1 MTSDL
6 LKSSRKRDILYKKSI
21 GQIKSSK
28 EYIKYLD
35 RNKLNNFK
43 RHSKNIYYENLLN
56 KYNKDI
62 RKTWQVLNT
71 ITGRVH
77 DKSGISDTFV
87 INGERIYDKTH
98 ILVEYTRMLYQNQL
112 NPSMPS

>member
-1 MTSDL
+1 M
-6 LKSSRKRDILYKKSI
+6 RDILYKKTI

-35 RNKLNNFK
+35 YRNKHNFK
-43 RHSKNIYYENLLN
+43 RHSKNIYCEILLN

-77 DKSGISDTFV
+77 GKSGISDTFV
-87 INGERIYDKTH
+87 INGEAYI
-98 ILVEYTRMLYQNQL
+98 
-112 NPSMPS
+112 